1 MDWPGA
7 LLHFWL
13 LSISEP
19 ILPVL
24 QHSTLK
30 YGKDWRFCNRSYC
43 SLMEQGKCAW

>member
-19 ILPVL
+19 ILPVP
-24 QHSTLK
+24 QHSTLE
-30 YGKDWRFCNRSYC
+30 YGLALLQPFLYSPIEAGEMRPV
-43 SLMEQGKCAW
+43 A